1 MKNLLAFLSGAIII
15 ASCENTTSSNFG
27 GVDPALTVS
36 PTQIMILGTPHLSN
50 YNEDLNLAD
59 IEPLLE
65 RLGKYTPDI
74 ITIESSSGMTCNRV
88 RTYPREHAGYA
99 NYYCF
104 NGEPYR
110 VESGLSISDGSFQAR
125 QMLLDWPDL
134 PTAEQR
140 RSLTAAFLA
149 SEEPESALVQWLQL
163 DKEDRQIG
171 DGIGTMSVEFLN
183 DFGNSMN
190 ESRSIAA
197 RLAARLGLEKVYY
210 ADDHGSYLYSDA
222 ASKAYGARLNELW
235 PQQGDPCQIYLDDVE
250 AKLKNGNVVEAY
262 KEYNSQRYG
271 QKKLDCDF
279 KRTMNDSGPEG
290 YGRKYTLDW
299 QARNL
304 RMVSMIVSAA
314 ADRPGGKV
322 LSIVGASHKP
332 YYQAYIHQMHDIEI
346 VSTDEVLK

>member
-1 MKNLLAFLSGAIII
+1 MKKLLAVLSGALIL
-15 ASCENTTSSNFG
+15 ASCGNTISSNFG

-36 PTQIMILGTPHLSN
+36 PTQVMILATPHLSN

-59 IEPLLE
+59 LEPLLE
-65 RLGKYTPDI
+65 RLGKYAPNI

-88 RTYPREHAGYA
+88 RSYPREHAGYA

-104 NGEPYR
+104 DGEPYR
-110 VESGLSISDGSFQAR
+110 VESGLSTSDGSFQAR
-125 QMLLDWPDL
+125 QTLLDWPDL

-140 RSLTAAFLA
+140 RTLAAAFLA

-163 DKEDRQIG
+163 DKKDRKIG
-171 DGIGTMSVEFLN
+171 DGVGAVSVEFLN
-183 DFGNSMN
+183 EFGKSMN

-210 ADDHGSYLYSDA
+210 SDDHGSYFSSDA
-222 ASKAYGARLNELW
+222 KSEAYGARLNDLW
-235 PQQGDPCQIYLDDVE
+235 PQQGDPCRIYWDEIDTT
-250 AKLKNGNVVEAY
+250 LKNGDVIKAY
-262 KEYNSQRYG
+262 RDYNSQAYG
-271 QKKLDCDF
+271 RKKMDCDF
-279 KRTMNDSGPEG
+279 KRTMNDNEPEG

-304 RMVSMIVSAA
+304 RMVSMIVTAA
-314 ADRPGGKV
+314 ADKPGGKV

-332 YYQAYIHQMHDIEI
+332 YYQAYLYQMHDIEVI
-346 VSTDEVLK
+346 STDEVLK